1 MRDKPNGDHRAY
13 RKTRTPGI
21 YKRGM
26 VGAEYYVVRFK
37 DAGGNRREE
46 RAETM
51 AEARDLLAS
60 RRAEVK
66 AGRYRK
72 IQPITFNEYADNW
85 SARSVG
91 ASGRVLRGPTREEYA
106 RQLARAVA
114 FLGGSTGRRP
124 LASTT
129 ADDVAAYI
137 DHLYATPFKR
147 ATVQR
152 YMVPLKSLL
161 TGAVRDHHIAGN
173 PALGVPMLPTDPVLL
188 AALEEDESDEG
199 EVMALTVDELRAL
212 VAAVPDDQRLLVTTI
227 AQTGLRIGETLGL
240 RWQDFDAE
248 EGRLHVHQSVRNGV
262 IGKPKSKRSRRVIPI
277 GRDLVQSLRE
287 HYMASPFKGDAD
299 LVFPA
304 ETGKPAHASNH
315 YRWFKAAAK
324 EAGVDWAAFHTLR
337 HTAASRWIHTG
348 THIAVVSSLLG
359 HANPGFT
366 MKVYVHILND
376 DLPEGDDLASAVG
389 L

>member
-26 VGAEYYVVRFK
+26 VSAEYYVVRFK

-72 IQPITFNEYADNW
+72 IQPVTFNEYADKW

-91 ASGRVLRGPTREEYA
+91 ASGRVLRGPTREEYT

-152 YMVPLKSLL
+152 YMVPLKSML

-199 EVMALTVDELRAL
+199 EVMALTLDELRAL

-248 EGRLHVHQSVRNGV
+248 ERRLHFHQSVRNGV

-287 HYMASPFKGDAD
+287 HYMASSFKGDAD

-315 YRWFKAAAK
+315 YRWFKTAAK
-324 EAGVDWAAFHTLR
+324 EAGVEWAAFHTLR

-366 MKVYVHILND
+366 MKVYVHILTD